1 MFHFCFWQGV
11 WCSNSSHHWESRD
24 FLLPSQTTARNQS
37 TEVTKTAKQPWE
49 VQKKKEVEQVWHYK
63 RREKNQ
69 RNHSWI
75 WAAGNSNVWL
85 LLMKWR
91 RLCLSTELT
100 TRLGPTTSLRQRSK
114 KSETQQVWNKRRN
127 KSETP
132 KSLRHNNCEN
142 QISGSHIV
150 FNMWPSFIKTE
161 KRST

>member
-63 RREKNQ
+63 RRETNQ

-75 WAAGNSNVWL
+75 WAAGNANVWL

-91 RLCLSTELT
+91 RLCLSPELT
-100 TRLGPTTSLRQRSK
+100 TRLGPTTSLRQETQQVWDPTSLKQETQQVWDPK
-114 KSETQQVWNKRRN
+114 KSETQQLWEPNTR
-127 KSETP
+127 
-132 KSLRHNNCEN
+132 
-142 QISGSHIV
+142 QSHSI
-150 FNMWPSFIKTE
+150 
-161 KRST
+161 